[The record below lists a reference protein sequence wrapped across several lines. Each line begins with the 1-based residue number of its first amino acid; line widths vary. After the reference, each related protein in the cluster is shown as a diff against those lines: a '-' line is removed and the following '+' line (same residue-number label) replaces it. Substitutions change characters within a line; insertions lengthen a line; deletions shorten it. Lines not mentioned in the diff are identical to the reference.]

1 MFDGKD
7 AENLTVT
14 EKNRKA
20 MASRWRDLWI
30 RSNLNQDEFAKSLEV
45 APSTFKNWIAGRS
58 SPTIDTLLYIC
69 EKHDISFYWL
79 ATGQGNIQKEVIFR
93 PIDEALLTE
102 IVEYIDSEFKF
113 EKAKNK
119 APLIAKIYAYI
130 MKKRTERE
138 ASKEKDT
145 AEIID
150 LIEILKSAV

>member
-1 MFDGKD
+1 MGKIVTDPVLNCDTGFPERLMD
-7 AENLTVT
+7 AIANKFRSTRQFSLSSGIPASSLAQYLKGISEPTRPVLCS
-14 EKNRKA
+14 
-20 MASRWRDLWI
+20 MAETLDV
-30 RSNLNQDEFAKSLEV
+30 SL
-45 APSTFKNWIAGRS
+45 S
-58 SPTIDTLLYIC
+58 
-69 EKHDISFYWL
+69 WL
-79 ATGQGNIQKEVIFR
+79 ATGQEELKAVNS
-93 PIDEALLTE
+93 PLLDEALLTE
-102 IVEYIDSEFKF
+102 IIEYIDSEFKF

>member
-1 MFDGKD
+1 MFDEQD

-45 APSTFKNWIAGRS
+45 APSTFKNWISGRS
-58 SPTIDTLLYIC
+58 CPTIDTLLYIC

-79 ATGQGNIQKEVIFR
+79 ATGQGTTQKAVISQ
-93 PIDEALLTE
+93 PLDEALLTE

-119 APLIAKIYAYI
+119 APLIVKIYAYI
-130 MKKRTERE
+130 LKKRAGRK
-138 ASKEKDT
+138 ASKEENT

-150 LIEILKSAV
+150 LIEVLKSAV

>member
-1 MFDGKD
+1 MDSKHLD
-7 AENLTVT
+7 SM
-14 EKNRKA
+14 EKMKKR
-20 MASRWRDLWI
+20 
-30 RSNLNQDEFAKSLEV
+30 
-45 APSTFKNWIAGRS
+45 
-58 SPTIDTLLYIC
+58 
-69 EKHDISFYWL
+69 
-79 ATGQGNIQKEVIFR
+79 KEV
-93 PIDEALLTE
+93 
-102 IVEYIDSEFKF
+102 KF

>member
-1 MFDGKD
+1 MGKIVTDPVLNCDTGFPERLMD
-7 AENLTVT
+7 AIANKFRSTRQFSLSSGIPASSLAQYLKGISEPTRPVLCS
-14 EKNRKA
+14 
-20 MASRWRDLWI
+20 MAETLDV
-30 RSNLNQDEFAKSLEV
+30 SL
-45 APSTFKNWIAGRS
+45 S
-58 SPTIDTLLYIC
+58 
-69 EKHDISFYWL
+69 WL
-79 ATGQGNIQKEVIFR
+79 ATGQEELKAVNS
-93 PIDEALLTE
+93 PLLDEALLTE

>member
-1 MFDGKD
+1 MGKIVTDPVLNCDTGFPERLMD
-7 AENLTVT
+7 AIANKFRSIRQFSLSSGIPASSLAQYLKGISEPTRPVLCS
-14 EKNRKA
+14 
-20 MASRWRDLWI
+20 MAETLDV
-30 RSNLNQDEFAKSLEV
+30 SL
-45 APSTFKNWIAGRS
+45 S
-58 SPTIDTLLYIC
+58 
-69 EKHDISFYWL
+69 WL
-79 ATGQGNIQKEVIFR
+79 ATGQEELKAVNS
-93 PIDEALLTE
+93 PLLDEALLTE
-102 IVEYIDSEFKF
+102 IIEYIDSEFKF

>member
-1 MFDGKD
+1 M
-7 AENLTVT
+7 AETLDV
-14 EKNRKA
+14 
-20 MASRWRDLWI
+20 
-30 RSNLNQDEFAKSLEV
+30 SL
-45 APSTFKNWIAGRS
+45 S
-58 SPTIDTLLYIC
+58 
-69 EKHDISFYWL
+69 WL
-79 ATGQGNIQKEVIFR
+79 ATGQEELKAVNS
-93 PIDEALLTE
+93 PLLDEALLTE

-130 MKKRTERE
+130 MKKRAERE